1 MIVAVGE
8 VFCRDAEVEVELQP
22 GEVKAEAEKT
32 HPSLSFPRSLLG

>member
-22 GEVKAEAEKT
+22 GEVKAEAEKS
-32 HPSLSFPRSLLG
+32 HPSLSFPWSLLG